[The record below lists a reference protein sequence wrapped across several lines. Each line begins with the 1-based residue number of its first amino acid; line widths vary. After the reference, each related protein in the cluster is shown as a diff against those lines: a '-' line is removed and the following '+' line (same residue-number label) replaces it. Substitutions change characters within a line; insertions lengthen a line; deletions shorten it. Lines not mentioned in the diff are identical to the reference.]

1 MGLDFVEKDERIA
14 RNELF
19 SWVDQGIIADDG
31 IRAITVRSDC
41 AIFRFLN
48 EVDFHYR
55 TVVVCGKVID
65 SLCLAYLTRALD
77 D

>member
-19 SWVDQGIIADDG
+19 GWVDQGNIADDG

-41 AIFRFLN
+41 AIFRFSN
-48 EVDFHYR
+48 ELISTTER
-55 TVVVCGKVID
+55 
-65 SLCLAYLTRALD
+65 
-77 D
+77 

>member
-1 MGLDFVEKDERIA
+1 MPNIEPLQITSYLPSILKELQCSGDIRMGLDFVEKDERIA

-19 SWVDQGIIADDG
+19 GWVDQGNIADDG

-48 EVDFHYR
+48 R
-55 TVVVCGKVID
+55 
-65 SLCLAYLTRALD
+65 S
-77 D
+77 